1 MDPGQLTMLI
11 PIISTIAFFGTLF
24 GILYIYYSTR
34 NKERLALIEKG
45 IDASIFN
52 KGEKT
57 TGYPALKIG
66 MLFAGA
72 GIGILAGYF
81 LSNAGMLEVAAYFS
95 MILLFG
101 GLGLVTYYLIEKK
114 IRK

>member
-1 MDPGQLTMLI
+1 MTGIL
-11 PIISTIAFFGTLF
+11 AVVGFFGTIF

-34 NKERLALIEKG
+34 NRERLALIEKG
-45 IDASIFN
+45 TDASIFN
-52 KGEKT
+52 KGVQS

-81 LSNAGMLEVAAYFS
+81 LSKAGMLEVAAYFS
-95 MILLFG
+95 MILFFG

-114 IRK
+114 IMK